1 MGMTDKEKGD
11 RGRAGTAGDL
21 DQGEALRQRIL
32 EKAYDLYV
40 GRGRVHG
47 HDLEDWLEAERL
59 ILRAPRS
66 RTMERPTASG
76 SKGQGARIGPD
87 RRPSLE
93 R

>member
-1 MGMTDKEKGD
+1 MGMTDREKGD
-11 RGRAGTAGDL
+11 RGRTGTVGAL

-32 EKAYDLYV
+32 EKAYDLFV
-40 GRGRVHG
+40 ERGRVHG
-47 HDLEDWLEAERL
+47 RDLEDWLEAERL

-66 RTMERPTASG
+66 RSAERPTTSG
-76 SKGQGARIGPD
+76 SKGQRATIGPG